1 MSKYFPIK
9 NASACVYKW
18 GWNTFRMQSGRSSSC
33 HRVVPSFVDINNF
46 ESFHNTPESIND
58 RKLMLSGEW
67 PQNRGCQYCSNLEAA
82 SGVSDRTYHNDIPG
96 LTPVEFST
104 QDQPLI
110 VTPSISEIYIDNT
123 CDLGCVYCR
132 PEYSSVINQ
141 EVKKYGEYPI
151 GLKPI
156 EKNSDSATYF
166 DLYVKWLTKNYQNLN
181 SISILGGEPLL
192 QKGFWQI
199 VDLLDELSP
208 SSLNLQITTNL
219 NSSTPVLEKFVDKM
233 YQLLKKRKIKKVI
246 VSCSL
251 DCWGEQS
258 EFVRYGLNLK
268 QWQKN
273 FEFLISKK
281 WLHIEV
287 HHVVSSLTLKTAH
300 ELQEIISQYKQIN
313 PKIVQSYH
321 MVDGG
326 FENIYGISMFEPSMF
341 LPQLTQLLNTFP
353 ITQEW
358 DNASKQRLDGIV
370 KLCSKAQHN
379 VDSLRNLKKTL
390 DLVDHRRNT
399 NWKLLFPEIN
409 DYLTKHGIE

>member
-1 MSKYFPIK
+1 
-9 NASACVYKW
+9 
-18 GWNTFRMQSGRSSSC
+18 
-33 HRVVPSFVDINNF
+33 
-46 ESFHNTPESIND
+46 
-58 RKLMLSGEW
+58 
-67 PQNRGCQYCSNLEAA
+67 
-82 SGVSDRTYHNDIPG
+82 
-96 LTPVEFST
+96 
-104 QDQPLI
+104 
-110 VTPSISEIYIDNT
+110 
-123 CDLGCVYCR
+123 
-132 PEYSSVINQ
+132 
-141 EVKKYGEYPI
+141 
-151 GLKPI
+151 
-156 EKNSDSATYF
+156 
-166 DLYVKWLTKNYQNLN
+166 
-181 SISILGGEPLL
+181 LGGEPLL

-199 VDLLDELSP
+199 VDLLDELAP
-208 SSLNLQITTNL
+208 SSLNLQVTTNL

-233 YQLLKKRKIKKVI
+233 YHLLRKKKIKKVI

-251 DCWGEQS
+251 DCWGDQA
-258 EFVRYGLNLK
+258 EFVRYGLNLQ

-321 MVDGG
+321 MVDSG

-341 LPQLTQLLNTFP
+341 LPQLTQLLDTFP

-390 DLVDHRRNT
+390 DLTDHRRNT